1 MGDRSPQ
8 PRDGLFER
16 AERAI
21 ADAQRLRE
29 QSRPRRLRASARY
42 DRPVRLRSAP
52 AAKVED

>member
-29 QSRPRRLRASARY
+29 QSRRLRASARY